1 MLRFRDGMIITER
14 VIGDELDLVRQLG
27 LITPDA

>member
-14 VIGDELDLVRQLG
+14 VIGDELELARQLG
-27 LITPDA
+27 LSTP